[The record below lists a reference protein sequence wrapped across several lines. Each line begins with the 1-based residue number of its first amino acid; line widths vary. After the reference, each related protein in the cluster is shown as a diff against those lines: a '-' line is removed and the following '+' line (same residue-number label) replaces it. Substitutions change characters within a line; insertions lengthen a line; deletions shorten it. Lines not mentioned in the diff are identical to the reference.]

1 MPSLSA
7 HDGAVLAYHVHGD
20 GPPLVCLPG
29 GPMLPSTCLGELG
42 GLSAHTRLILLDP
55 RGTGGSATPADAS
68 AYRCD
73 RLVDDVEAL
82 RLHLGLDR
90 IDLLGHSA
98 GANLVV
104 RYAARYPEHTGRLA
118 LITPS
123 TRAVGIEIAGEWR
136 LETAR
141 LRAGE
146 PWFARAYAGLEA
158 ATAGTATADDW
169 EAITPFT
176 YGRWDAAAQAHHAAD
191 EEQRNDE
198 AAAAFGAEGAFEPA
212 ATRAALAALDGPVL
226 LLAGEVDVAAPLPAM
241 TAYAGLFTNATLVVQ
256 PGAGHF
262 PWLDDADRFVSAVAT
277 FLG

>member
-20 GPPLVCLPG
+20 GSPLICLPG
-29 GPMLPSTCLGELG
+29 GPMLPSARLGELG
-42 GLSAHTRLILLDP
+42 GLSARKRLIMLDL
-55 RGTGGSATPADAS
+55 RGTGGSATPADSS

-90 IDLLGHSA
+90 IDLLGHCA

-104 RYAARYPEHTGRLA
+104 RYAARHPAHTGRLA

-123 TRAVGIEIAGEWR
+123 TRAVGIEITGEWR
-136 LETAR
+136 RETAR

-169 EAITPFT
+169 EAVTPFT
-176 YGRWDAAAQAHHAAD
+176 HGRWDAAAQAHHAAD
-191 EEQRNDE
+191 EAQRNEE
-198 AAAAFGAEGAFEPA
+198 AAAAFGGEGAFEPA
-212 ATRAALAALDGPVL
+212 ATRAALAAFGGPVL

-241 TAYAGLFTNATLVVQ
+241 TEYAGLFNHATLTVQ

-262 PWLDDADRFVSAVAT
+262 PWLDDADRFVSTVAA
-277 FLG
+277 FID